1 MSSYYGIQTL
11 RASENFNITGITIG
25 SRSGLNETTLPAKQP
40 GSSIMPGKVNP
51 VIPEVVN

>member
-11 RASENFNITGITIG
+11 RASENFNITGIIIG
-25 SRSGLNETTLPAKQP
+25 SRSCLNEINLPAKQL
-40 GSSIMPGKVNP
+40 GSSIMSGKVNP